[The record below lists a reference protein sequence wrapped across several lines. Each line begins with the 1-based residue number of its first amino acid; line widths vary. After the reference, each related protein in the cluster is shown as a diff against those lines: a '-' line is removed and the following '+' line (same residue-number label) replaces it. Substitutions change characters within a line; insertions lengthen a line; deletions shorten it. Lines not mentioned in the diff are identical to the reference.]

1 MFEVGVCWSENADG
15 IHRYC
20 YHVQTNERQLS
31 PLFPFSSGIGN
42 VMPGIEFNFYV
53 DPEASFIVFDS
64 VNATDSHMNPI
75 VLLPWESVVKR
86 NTISMV
92 SQL

>member
-1 MFEVGVCWSENADG
+1 MFEVGICLSENAGG
-15 IHRYC
+15 IHTNC
-20 YHVQTNERQLS
+20 YYVQANERQLS
-31 PLFPFSSGIGN
+31 HLFPFSSGTGN

-64 VNATDSHMNPI
+64 VNAADNDINPI

-92 SQL
+92 S

>member
-1 MFEVGVCWSENADG
+1 M
-15 IHRYC
+15 
-20 YHVQTNERQLS
+20 
-31 PLFPFSSGIGN
+31 
-42 VMPGIEFNFYV
+42 MPGIEFNFYV

-64 VNATDSHMNPI
+64 VNATDNDMNPI

-92 SQL
+92 SYL